1 MGFYR
6 YIKQVVLHNKS
17 AIFEEQLNIS
27 KLLLYSN
34 DILKKSP
41 MIQFKSFIICIVFL
55 ANMHHTKAQIFFKTH
70 QEINPYAFEIVKEN
84 FFTHAAVTSAHPLAS
99 MVGAAIMKD
108 GGNAF
113 DAAIAVHFA
122 LAVVHPAA
130 GNIGGGG
137 FLLARTHNGQLI
149 GLDFR
154 EAAPAKSARDMY
166 LDEKGNPISSKS
178 LEGPLASGIPGT
190 VSGMFNAHKYAKLP
204 MAQLIEPAIELAQYG
219 FTLTDKEAK
228 GLNGVKEAL
237 LKFSSA
243 PSAYTKKEKWVKGDT
258 LLQPELAAT
267 LRRIQQNGLAGFYE
281 GITADLIVKEM
292 ANAAGIIS
300 KDDLKNYQTKKRA
313 PIEFNY
319 KNHHIISFAP
329 PSSGG
334 ILIAQMMKMIAPFD
348 IAKMGYQSPAAVGLM
363 VESQRRAYADRAEH
377 MGDPDFWKVPTQTLI
392 SDAYVKQRMQDF
404 TPGIAGNSKNTSAGQ
419 AKESEQTTHYSIIDN
434 EGNMVATT
442 TTLNDSYGNKTVVAG
457 AGFILN
463 NEMDDFSAKPGA
475 PNMYGALGGE
485 ANAIVPGKRMLSSMT
500 PTLVTVNNKAYL
512 TIGSPGGTTIP
523 NQIYEGLINLID
535 FKMSLKASIDAA
547 RFHHQWIPDQIQVE
561 TDFPTATIQ
570 ALKNQGY
577 KVTPRGNFG
586 RMDGIRIL
594 PNGKIEAAGDKRG
607 DDSVAGF

>member
-1 MGFYR
+1 M
-6 YIKQVVLHNKS
+6 
-17 AIFEEQLNIS
+17 
-27 KLLLYSN
+27 
-34 DILKKSP
+34 LKKTTMSHLKR
-41 MIQFKSFIICIVFL
+41 FFICTLIFTNV
-55 ANMHHTKAQIFFKTH
+55 NHVKAQIFFKTH
-70 QEINPYAFEIVKEN
+70 TGINPYQFEITKEKL
-84 FFTHAAVTSAHPLAS
+84 FKHAAVTSAHPLAS
-99 MVGAAIMKD
+99 MVGAAILQD

-137 FLLARTHNGQLI
+137 FLLARTNNGKLI

-154 EAAPAKSARDMY
+154 EAAPANANRDMY
-166 LDEKGNPISSKS
+166 LDEKGNPITTKS
-178 LEGPLASGIPGT
+178 LEGPLASGIPGS
-190 VSGMFNAHKYAKLP
+190 VSGMFVALSYAKLS
-204 MAQLIEPAIELAQYG
+204 MAQLIEPAIELAEYG
-219 FTLTDKEAK
+219 HALTEKEANSLNSVK
-228 GLNGVKEAL
+228 GEI
-237 LKFSSA
+237 LKLSSA
-243 PSAYTKKEKWVKGDT
+243 PSAYTKKGKWMKGDT
-258 LLQPELAAT
+258 IFQPELAAT

-292 ANAAGIIS
+292 ANGSGIIS
-300 KDDLKNYQTKKRA
+300 TNDLKNYQTKKRV
-313 PIEFNY
+313 PIEFDY
-319 KNHHIISFAP
+319 KNHHVISFAP

-348 IAKMGYQSPAAVGLM
+348 IASMGYQSPAAVGLM

-377 MGDPDFWKVPTQTLI
+377 MGDPDFWKVPTSTLI
-392 SDAYVKQRMQDF
+392 SDAYAKQRMQDY
-404 TPGIAGNSKNTSAGQ
+404 TPGVAGNSKNTSAGQ
-419 AKESEQTTHYSIIDN
+419 VKESEQTTHYSVIDK
-434 EGNMVATT
+434 EGNMVAIT

-463 NEMDDFSAKPGA
+463 NEMDDFSAKPGV

-535 FKMSLKASIDAA
+535 FKMTLKQSIDAS
-547 RFHHQWIPDQIQVE
+547 RFHHQWLPDQIQVE
-561 TDFPTATIQ
+561 ADFPNATIQ

-577 KVTPRGNFG
+577 KLSQRGYFG

-594 PNGKIEAAGDKRG
+594 PDGKIEAAGDKRG
-607 DDSVAGF
+607 DDSVAGY

>member
-1 MGFYR
+1 M
-6 YIKQVVLHNKS
+6 
-17 AIFEEQLNIS
+17 
-27 KLLLYSN
+27 
-34 DILKKSP
+34 LKKIP
-41 MIQFKSFIICIVFL
+41 MNQLKRFIICMLFFTNFNV
-55 ANMHHTKAQIFFKTH
+55 AKAQIFFKTH
-70 QEINPYAFEIVKEN
+70 PGINPYQFEITKEK
-84 FFTHAAVTSAHPLAS
+84 FFKHAAVTSAHPLAS
-99 MVGAAIMKD
+99 MVGAAIMQD

-137 FLLARTHNGQLI
+137 FLLARTNNGQLI

-154 EAAPAKSARDMY
+154 EAAPAKANRDMY

-178 LEGPLASGIPGT
+178 LEGPLASGIPGS
-190 VSGMFNAHKYAKLP
+190 VSGMFNAHAYAKLP
-204 MAQLIEPAIELAQYG
+204 MAQLIEPAIELAEYG
-219 FTLTDKEAK
+219 HALTEKEASSLNSVK
-228 GLNGVKEAL
+228 GEL
-237 LKFSSA
+237 LKLSSA
-243 PSAYTKKEKWVKGDT
+243 PSAYTKKTKWVKGDT
-258 LLQPELAAT
+258 IFQPELAAT

-292 ANAAGIIS
+292 ASGAGIIS
-300 KDDLKNYQTKKRA
+300 KDDLKNYQTKKRV
-313 PIEFNY
+313 PIEFDY
-319 KNHHIISFAP
+319 KNHHVISFAP

-348 IAKMGYQSPAAVGLM
+348 IASMGYQSPGAVGLM

-377 MGDPDFWKVPTQTLI
+377 MGDPDFWKVPTSTLI
-392 SDAYVKQRMQDF
+392 SDAYAKQRMQDY
-404 TPGIAGNSKNTSAGQ
+404 TPGVAGNSKNTSAGQ
-419 AKESEQTTHYSIIDN
+419 VKESEQTTHYSVIDN
-434 EGNMVATT
+434 DGNMVAIT

-463 NEMDDFSAKPGA
+463 NEMDDFSAKPGV

-535 FKMSLKASIDAA
+535 FKMTLKKSIDAS
-547 RFHHQWIPDQIQVE
+547 RFHHQWLPDQIQVE
-561 TDFPTATIQ
+561 ADFPNATIQ

-577 KVTPRGNFG
+577 KLSQRGYFG

-594 PNGKIEAAGDKRG
+594 PDGKIEAAGDKRG
-607 DDSVAGF
+607 DDSVAGY